1 MTFTIT
7 TKYTSTA
14 NGQGRIVAKGR
25 GRQRTI
31 PYDHGSSA
39 PRNHGTAAGVLARVL
54 IAEATLGTWQ
64 EIENAFN
71 RAALGAVHMGFNDGT
86 HKFNITL

>member
-1 MTFTIT
+1 MVYPKGMTFTIT

-25 GRQRTI
+25 GKQRTI

-39 PRNHGTAAGVLARVL
+39 QRNHGIAAGTLA
-54 IAEATLGTWQ
+54 Q
-64 EIENAFN
+64 
-71 RAALGAVHMGFNDGT
+71 ALGVEWSTGITHMGFADGT
-86 HKFNITL
+86 HKFVFPKD